1 VKLTVRR
8 GGGIAGIVARTEL
21 DAATLPRQDADEF
34 AAKINQAGLKEL
46 EEPHSTRRLPDAQL
60 YDISLEESGQ
70 QRSLHFTEESLPEG
84 VRQLLGWVDGRAER
98 VESIEM

>member
-21 DAATLPRQDADEF
+21 DAAALPRQDADEF
-34 AAKINQAGLKEL
+34 AAKIDQAGLKNL
-46 EEPHSTRRLPDAQL
+46 EDPRSTRRMPDAML
-60 YDISLEESGQ
+60 YDISWEESGQ

-84 VRQLLGWVDGRAER
+84 VRQLLGWVEGRSER
-98 VESIEM
+98 VESIEL